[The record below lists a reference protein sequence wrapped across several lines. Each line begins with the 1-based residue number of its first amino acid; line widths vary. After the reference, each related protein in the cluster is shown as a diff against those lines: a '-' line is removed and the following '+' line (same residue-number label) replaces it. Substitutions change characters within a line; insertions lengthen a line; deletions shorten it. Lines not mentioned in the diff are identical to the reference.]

1 MRHVKCLALLVP
13 TLALAAGTAVAATTV
28 APGISAKVVD
38 VSAGDGRDGP
48 PGPQSGPGP
57 DRGARFTIGTV
68 DTVGGTTYDNQFGGP
83 SWRLLVNSVGRGI
96 YVAWMYSASMSGSTF
111 PDRNMRLNYYDY
123 ALQRWVYSDSTDF
136 MVRGLNAFARRT
148 GFGNIDVDTG
158 GTPYISCHAALGG
171 ATRPWI
177 AKGQSGG
184 YSDSTGLPVCYWPP
198 VAVGR
203 NGAVHILPISI
214 TPPDTYKLVYCR
226 IAPDS
231 WPHWSTPLAGIT
243 PYPGFPSQG
252 IAASKVSDKVSLV
265 WEVSQSRQAYQMH
278 STDGGLTWD
287 SSAALT
293 PPDAYGGDTL
303 TGYGV
308 MSLFPVYDRHDRLHV
323 VANLLP
329 VVNDTALLVP
339 SQIWH
344 YCPDN
349 SPTWSRIH
357 VANCNPANM
366 RGTVGD
372 NATYACRPTIG
383 EDQAGGL
390 YVVWEQ
396 FDSLNVEPTTSRLRA
411 DIFMAQDSGD
421 NGTSWQPSAR
431 ITDQGTWSCRFPSA
445 IDYFEDDT
453 FRLSYVID
461 QVAGLYPS
469 QGAASRNPVVVQ
481 KVPLALGVAEG
492 KGPMVSNVDLWAVP
506 NPFARATTISYQL
519 GSAGSVALTVLDV
532 TGRIVRTLASGHQ
545 KAGSYSVTWDSR
557 DNRGRQVPRG
567 VYFYRLDTPGFRSV
581 QKAVVTR

>member
-1 MRHVKCLALLVP
+1 MRHSVCLILLVP
-13 TLALAAGTAVAATTV
+13 LLVLAAGPA
-28 APGISAKVVD
+28 
-38 VSAGDGRDGP
+38 
-48 PGPQSGPGP
+48 Q
-57 DRGARFTIGTV
+57 FTIGAV

-83 SWRLLVNSVGRGI
+83 SWRLLANSSGHGI
-96 YVAWMYSASMSGSTF
+96 YVLWMYSASMSGTTF
-111 PDRNMRLNYYDY
+111 PDRNMRLNNYDY
-123 ALQRWVYSDSTDF
+123 ALRKWVYSDSTDF

-184 YSDSTGLPVCYWPP
+184 YSDSTGLPVCYWPS

-231 WPHWSTPLAGIT
+231 WPHWSAPLTGIT
-243 PYPGFPSQG
+243 PYPGFPSQS
-252 IAASKVSDKVSLV
+252 IAASKVSDKVAMV
-265 WEVSQSRQAYQMH
+265 WEVGQSHQAYQMH
-278 STDGGLTWD
+278 STDGGLTWG
-287 SSAALT
+287 SSAVLP

-303 TGYGV
+303 TCYGA
-308 MSLFPVYDRHDRLHV
+308 MSLFPFYDRHDRLHV

-329 VVNDTALLVP
+329 EVNDTALLVP

-357 VANCNPANM
+357 VASCNPANM
-366 RGTVGD
+366 RGAVGD

-411 DIFMAQDSGD
+411 DIYLAQDSGD
-421 NGTSWQPSAR
+421 NGASWQPSVR

-445 IDYFEDDT
+445 IDYFGDDT

-469 QGAASRNPVVVQ
+469 QGMASRNPIVVQ
-481 KVPLALGVAEG
+481 KVAVPLGIAEG
-492 KGPMVSNVDLWAVP
+492 GGSAMASAGLSAEP
-506 NPFARATTISYQL
+506 NPFGRETTINYQL
-519 GSAGSVALTVLDV
+519 GLDGPVALTVYDL
-532 TGRIVRTLASGHQ
+532 TGKVVRRLVGGSQSAGLHSVDWNGRDDGGRALA
-545 KAGSYSVTWDSR
+545 
-557 DNRGRQVPRG
+557 RG
-567 VYFYRLDTPGFRSV
+567 VYFCTLDCGTKRISAKV
-581 QKAVVTR
+581 ALTE

>member
-1 MRHVKCLALLVP
+1 MRHSVCLILLVP
-13 TLALAAGTAVAATTV
+13 LLALAAGPA
-28 APGISAKVVD
+28 
-38 VSAGDGRDGP
+38 
-48 PGPQSGPGP
+48 Q
-57 DRGARFTIGTV
+57 FTIGAV

-83 SWRLLVNSVGRGI
+83 SWRLLANSSGHGI
-96 YVAWMYSASMSGSTF
+96 YVLWMYSASTSGTTF

-123 ALQRWVYSDSTDF
+123 ALQKWVYSDSTDF
-136 MVRGLNAFARRT
+136 MVHGLNAFARRS
-148 GFGNIDVDTG
+148 GFGNLDVDTG
-158 GTPYISCHAALGG
+158 GTPYISCHAAIGG

-214 TPPDTYKLVYCR
+214 TSPDTFRLIYCR

-265 WEVSQSRQAYQMH
+265 WEVGQSRQAHQMH

-303 TGYGV
+303 TGYGA
-308 MSLFPVYDRHDRLHV
+308 MSLFPFYDRHDRLHV
-323 VANLLP
+323 VANVLP

-349 SPTWSRIH
+349 LPTWSRIH
-357 VANCNPANM
+357 VAGCNPANM
-366 RGTVGD
+366 MGSVGD

-383 EDQAGGL
+383 ENQTGGL
-390 YVVWEQ
+390 FVAWEQ

-411 DIFMAQDSGD
+411 DIYLAQDSGD
-421 NGTSWQPSAR
+421 NGANWQPGVR

-453 FRLSYVID
+453 FRLSYIVD
-461 QVAGLYPS
+461 QVAGFYPV
-469 QGAASRNPVVVQ
+469 QGAASRNPIVVQ
-481 KVPLALGVAEG
+481 KVSLPLGIAKEEPSPAPVIEFSAA
-492 KGPMVSNVDLWAVP
+492 PS
-506 NPFARATTISYQL
+506 PFSGATTITYQL
-519 GSAGSVALTVLDV
+519 GRAGLVALTILDV
-532 TGRIVRTLASGHQ
+532 SGRAVRTLASGHQ
-545 KAGSYSVTWDSR
+545 EAGKHAVNWDAR
-557 DNRGRQVPRG
+557 DSHGRLVPYG
-567 VYFYRLDTPGFRSV
+567 VYFYRLDTPGLRPV
-581 QKAVVTR
+581 KKAVLTR